1 MLIHWRER
9 TLLLAAAVFFAAPA
23 IGAEIHVMISGG
35 FSAAYAELV
44 PQFERATGHKVST
57 VRGASMGTDVNAL
70 PVRLQRG
77 EPADVLILV
86 GDALE
91 ELAKGGHIA
100 AGSRTDLARSEMGL
114 AVRKG
119 LPKPDI
125 KTVDAFKRAMLD
137 AKSVAIS
144 TSASGVYLANE
155 LFPQLG
161 IAGEMKGKTRVVGVT
176 GVVVA
181 KGEADIAIQ
190 QISELLPV
198 AGIDYV
204 GPLPREIQKVTMFVA
219 VLAAGAK
226 EVDAAKA
233 LIGFL
238 ASPAAAPAIAK
249 SALEPVTS
257 R

>member
-1 MLIHWRER
+1 
-9 TLLLAAAVFFAAPA
+9 
-23 IGAEIHVMISGG
+23 
-35 FSAAYAELV
+35 
-44 PQFERATGHKVST
+44 
-57 VRGASMGTDVNAL
+57 
-70 PVRLQRG
+70 
-77 EPADVLILV
+77 LILV
-86 GDALE
+86 DDALE
-91 ELAKGGHIA
+91 ELGKDGRIA

-125 KTVDAFKRAMLD
+125 KTVDAFRRAMLD

-161 IAGEMKGKTRVVGVT
+161 ITGEMKAKTRVVGVT

-219 VLAAGAK
+219 VIAAGAR
-226 EVDAAKA
+226 EVGAAKT
-233 LIGFL
+233 LIAFL